1 MNEPEIDQSIQML
14 LQFAGEQN
22 LTRAIWA
29 LTPEQKKSHL
39 YKQLG
44 EQRYLSALRSGGID
58 NAEMT
63 KLAFTMDPYFLKSR
77 LVTEAAIAGFNQA
90 IDLKHYKNAQ
100 KIKEVMGLPEEFV
113 VPEGEGEQPNQE
125 AVPQEETPPAISN

>member
-1 MNEPEIDQSIQML
+1 MNEPEIDQSVQML

-22 LTRAIWA
+22 LTHTIWA
-29 LTPEQKKSHL
+29 LSPEQKKSHL

-63 KLAFTMDPYFLKSR
+63 KQAFVMDPYFLKSR
-77 LVTEAAIAGFNQA
+77 IVTEAAIAGFNNA
-90 IDLKHYKNAQ
+90 VDLKHYKNAQ
-100 KIKEVMGLPEEFV
+100 KIKDIMGLPDEFA
-113 VPEGEGEQPNQE
+113 VPEGEGVEI
-125 AVPQEETPPAISN
+125 TPHPEDASVENTPTVS

>member
-100 KIKEVMGLPEEFV
+100 KIKEIMGLPEEFV

-125 AVPQEETPPAISN
+125 AVPPEETPPAISN

>member
-22 LTRAIWA
+22 LTHTIWA
-29 LTPEQKKSHL
+29 LSPEQKKSHL

-63 KLAFTMDPYFLKSR
+63 KQAFAMDPYFLKSR
-77 LVTEAAIAGFNQA
+77 IVTEAAIAGFNNA
-90 IDLKHYKNAQ
+90 IDLKHYKNA
-100 KIKEVMGLPEEFV
+100 KMIKEIMGLPDEFI
-113 VPEGEGEQPNQE
+113 VPDGDGVELPSVAENMKAED
-125 AVPQEETPPAISN
+125 APPAS

>member
-1 MNEPEIDQSIQML
+1 MNEPEIDQSTQML

-22 LTRAIWA
+22 LTHTIWA
-29 LTPEQKKSHL
+29 LSPEQKKSHL

-63 KLAFTMDPYFLKSR
+63 KQAFSMDSYFLMSR
-77 LVTEAAIAGFNQA
+77 IVIEAAIAGFNNA
-90 IDLKHYKNAQ
+90 VDFKHYKNAK
-100 KIKEVMGLPEEFV
+100 KIKEIMGLPDEFV
-113 VPEGEGEQPNQE
+113 VPDGDGVEL
-125 AVPQEETPPAISN
+125 PAPAENSKAEDASPAS